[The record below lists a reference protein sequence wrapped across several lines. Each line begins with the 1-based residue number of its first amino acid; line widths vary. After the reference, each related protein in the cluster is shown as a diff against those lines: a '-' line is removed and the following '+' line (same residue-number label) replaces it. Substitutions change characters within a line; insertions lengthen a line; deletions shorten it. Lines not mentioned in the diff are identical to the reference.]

1 MISQAT
7 FRSLP
12 ELLIFVY
19 LGVLA
24 ASLSAHAQTVNG
36 QVSGDSNSQSVRQGG
51 LFSTQTDS
59 VDPSQTESLKR
70 QAKEKED
77 AQRLA
82 LLQQIQLAF
91 KLGNYEKTRQLAEAY
106 LQKDS
111 KNVTAHYYLANAY
124 GRLARPKDAI
134 AHYVFC
140 TQYGKGTQAAVYSAQ
155 AIQQLEKL
163 LNGPGSSNLYGA
175 TASGS
180 GAGTPGIKTG
190 SAAGATKSPS
200 NISTKPYQPR
210 SANELK
216 AFLLQEGSDKVDA
229 IRAKS
234 KETIAGWQKVH
245 DAEVKDWDYHRKG
258 YDPYGDGSD
267 PDYERYMKKNEE
279 LRQRIFALNKETSKA
294 TLAVETEYRL
304 KVQSIDD
311 QKDQI
316 DLLLKQP
323 TDVKALVR
331 SLGLASSPIGVGRN
345 VKSYVNYG
353 MDDEVDSIP
362 DEPAL
367 SAKAGQVK
375 NKASSSKSPDKT
387 NGNNKNK
394 GKVQ

>member
-1 MISQAT
+1 MT

-12 ELLIFVY
+12 TLLIFVY
-19 LGVLA
+19 LGGLA
-24 ASLSAHAQTVNG
+24 ASLPAHAQTANG
-36 QVSGDSNSQSVRQGG
+36 QIGGDSNSESVRQGG
-51 LFSTQTDS
+51 LFSTQTES
-59 VDPSQTESLKR
+59 VDPSQAESLKR
-70 QAKEKED
+70 QAKAKED
-77 AQRLA
+77 AQRLE

-91 KLGNYEKTRQLAEAY
+91 KLGNYEKTRQLAESY

-124 GRLARPKDAI
+124 GRLARPKEAI

-155 AIQQLEKL
+155 AIKQLEKL
-163 LNGPGSSNLYGA
+163 LNGPGSSNLYKIGN
-175 TASGS
+175 
-180 GAGTPGIKTG
+180 
-190 SAAGATKSPS
+190 AAGAAKSPLNTPTNTPS
-200 NISTKPYQPR
+200 KPYQPR

-294 TLAVETEYRL
+294 TLAVETEYRI

-353 MDDEVDSIP
+353 TDDEVDSIP

-367 SAKAGQVK
+367 SAKAGQIK
-375 NKASSSKSPDKT
+375 NKANSSKSTNKT
-387 NGNNKNK
+387 TGTNKNK